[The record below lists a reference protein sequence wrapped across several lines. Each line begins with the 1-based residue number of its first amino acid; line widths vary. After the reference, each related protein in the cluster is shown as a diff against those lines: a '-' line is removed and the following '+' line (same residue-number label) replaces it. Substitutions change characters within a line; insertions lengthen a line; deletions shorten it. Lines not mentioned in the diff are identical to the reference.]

1 MRIRVTVFDLAGG
14 LRAEER
20 GGGRAEDSLSVLE
33 RLLEAKTL
41 ILIPQTFERLGERC
55 IFGFEQNQMKHF
67 RSVGVE

>member
-1 MRIRVTVFDLAGG
+1 MFDLAGG

-41 ILIPQTFERLGERC
+41 ILFPQMFERLGERC
-55 IFGFEQNQMKHF
+55 IFGF
-67 RSVGVE
+67 

>member
-41 ILIPQTFERLGERC
+41 ILIPQTFERLGERR
-55 IFGFEQNQMKHF
+55 IFGFEQNQLKHF
-67 RSVGVE
+67 SIRRC